1 MTAFEY
7 ASGLISIV
15 VGLGI
20 ARVLGG
26 IGSFIESRRRS
37 AGDWIAATS
46 CLVLLLALVAW
57 WIAGWQV
64 LRAQAEISLA
74 TLVIWTLATALYY
87 LAAYLL
93 VPGTIIDGS
102 REQHANSGLPSRS
115 FFLCLAAHFGLM
127 LVYAVVVGVI
137 ESSLGFI
144 ITASLVVV
152 SGAGAAVRSNRSRV
166 FHLLVWATLLAVI
179 LNRADMTIG

>member
-37 AGDWIAATS
+37 AGDWIAATW

-93 VPGTIIDGS
+93 VPVRLIDGS
-102 REQHANSGLPSRS
+102 REPHANSERPSGA

-127 LVYAVVVGVI
+127 LGYALAIGSI
-137 ESSLGFI
+137 DGLGL
-144 ITASLVVV
+144 TATGSLVVV
-152 SGAGAAVRSNRSRV
+152 SGAGAALKSNRGRA

-179 LNRADMTIG
+179 LNRAGTTIG